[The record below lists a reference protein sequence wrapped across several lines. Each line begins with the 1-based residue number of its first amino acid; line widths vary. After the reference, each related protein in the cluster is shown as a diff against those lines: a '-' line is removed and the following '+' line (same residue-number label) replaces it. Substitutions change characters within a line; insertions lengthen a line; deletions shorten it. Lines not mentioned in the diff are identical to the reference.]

1 MYSLWHY
8 HCLSPAVI
16 ITQQVGLLH
25 CLMGTS
31 PVIHPMTS
39 VLCTSLVSHFLS
51 PLKSLLGTLTV
62 LCCALQASLGKG
74 CRVAELTGNS
84 TLFSQLSHLCI
95 GGDNPPSQGLSQG
108 ES

>member
-39 VLCTSLVSHFLS
+39 VLCTSLVSHIQS
-51 PLKSLLGTLTV
+51 PLKSLLGTLIN
-62 LCCALQASLGKG
+62 LCVVHYELALVK
-74 CRVAELTGNS
+74 VAELLNS
-84 TLFSQLSHLCI
+84 QETVHCFLSYPICV
-95 GGDNPPSQGLSQG
+95 
-108 ES
+108 